1 MTETVGLIG
10 TGAMG
15 SALLTRINL
24 AGRVAQA
31 YDVNPEAV
39 ARAAEAG
46 AKPAGSPAEAA
57 SGVETV
63 HVFVRTDEEVRDVMV
78 GANGVLEG
86 AGEGTLVLLHSTVM
100 PETTRR
106 MAAAAEAKGVIA
118 IDAPVTAIP
127 RVVAA
132 GDAVWLV
139 GGPDEAVAR
148 ARPQLEALGK
158 AVWHF
163 GPVGAGNVAKIAKN
177 FINAAERV
185 VLSETL
191 NMAEAG
197 GLDLATFLEMAVAED
212 GGSTLSRWERAF
224 ELVDNHAR
232 PRPAS
237 NLLNKDV
244 GLAARLAE
252 VEGVPS
258 PLAHIA
264 ADTAAV
270 WVAGWETKKAR

>member
-46 AKPAGSPAEAA
+46 AKPAASPAEAA

-86 AGEGTLVLLHSTVM
+86 AGEGTLVLLHSTIM
-100 PETTRR
+100 PATTRR
-106 MAAAAEAKGVIA
+106 MAAAAGGRGVTA

-185 VLSETL
+185 VLAETL
-191 NMAEAG
+191 NMVEAG

-224 ELVDNHAR
+224 ELVGNHAR

-237 NLLNKDV
+237 NLMNKDV

-252 VEGVPS
+252 VEGVPT

-270 WVAGWETKKAR
+270 WVAGWEAEKAR

>member
-1 MTETVGLIG
+1 MTDTVGLIG

-15 SALLTRINL
+15 NALLNRINL

-31 YDVNPEAV
+31 YDINLEALDRAKEAGATPV
-39 ARAAEAG
+39 TSAAEA
-46 AKPAGSPAEAA
+46 AA
-57 SGVETV
+57 GVETV
-63 HVFVRTDEEVRDVMV
+63 HVFVRTDEEVKDVML
-78 GANGVLEG
+78 GADGVL
-86 AGEGTLVLLHSTVM
+86 ASAAEGTLVLLHSTIM
-100 PETTRR
+100 PETTRGISQ
-106 MAAAAEAKGVIA
+106 AAAERGITA
-118 IDAPVTAIP
+118 IDAPVTAVP

-139 GGPDEAVAR
+139 GGPDDAVAR
-148 ARPQLEALGK
+148 ARGQLEPLGK
-158 AVWHF
+158 ALWHF

-191 NMAEAG
+191 DMVEGG
-197 GLDLATFLEMAVAED
+197 GLDLATFLQMAVSED

-224 ELVDNHAR
+224 DLVNNHAK

-237 NLLNKDV
+237 NLMNKDV
-244 GLAARLAE
+244 GLAAKLAE
-252 VEGVPS
+252 VEGIRA
-258 PLAHIA
+258 PLAHVA

-270 WVAGWETKKAR
+270 WVASWATDAKR

>member
-191 NMAEAG
+191 NMVEAG